1 MTTIKRITLILLAL
15 LFSPILL
22 SIATVGLCIL
32 YFNLCKF
39 VRLVQE
45 DQQTILN
52 EKVVKE
58 V

>member
-1 MTTIKRITLILLAL
+1 MTTIKRITIILLAL
-15 LFSPILL
+15 LLSPI
-22 SIATVGLCIL
+22 AAVGLCIL